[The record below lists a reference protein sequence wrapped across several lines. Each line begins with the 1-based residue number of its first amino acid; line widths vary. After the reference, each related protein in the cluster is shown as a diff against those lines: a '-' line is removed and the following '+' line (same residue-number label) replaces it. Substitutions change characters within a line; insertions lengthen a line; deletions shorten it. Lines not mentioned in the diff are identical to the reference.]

1 MSDTSQPT
9 TGIPQG
15 ILAQP
20 MICAEC
26 NLQIGVG
33 QLADECELCGAP
45 RCRAC
50 AQEAGDSLAA
60 PYICSACA
68 AEAE

>member
-1 MSDTSQPT
+1 MSDISQPT
-9 TGIPQG
+9 TGIPQRIMG
-15 ILAQP
+15 QP

-26 NLQIGVG
+26 GLQIGLN

-50 AQEAGDSLAA
+50 AAEAGGNLAS

-68 AEAE
+68 AEE

>member
-1 MSDTSQPT
+1 
-9 TGIPQG
+9 
-15 ILAQP
+15 

-26 NLQIGVG
+26 GLQIGQN

-50 AQEAGDSLAA
+50 AAAAGDNLAA

-68 AEAE
+68 AEE